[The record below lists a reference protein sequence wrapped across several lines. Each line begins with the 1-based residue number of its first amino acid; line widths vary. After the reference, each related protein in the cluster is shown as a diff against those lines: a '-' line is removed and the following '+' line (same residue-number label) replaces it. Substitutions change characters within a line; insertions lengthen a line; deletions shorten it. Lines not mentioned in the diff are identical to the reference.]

1 MPVAKC
7 LAFAR
12 SRSLGKIGIFAAFA
26 IILAPMVIYCLIQML
41 TAYSMYRQQVKA
53 IDDNKP
59 KNKMVAHL
67 SLLSPTNDNNDPS
80 ITMQEADLTPPDEF
94 GVITQAI
101 QNSFAGYKDYNTTM
115 TNYYQNVRKE
125 SPPDLM
131 DSSVLT
137 PEGDDW

>member
-1 MPVAKC
+1 
-7 LAFAR
+7 
-12 SRSLGKIGIFAAFA
+12 
-26 IILAPMVIYCLIQML
+26 
-41 TAYSMYRQQVKA
+41 
-53 IDDNKP
+53 
-59 KNKMVAHL
+59 MVAHL